1 MRINNIF
8 KIALSN
14 ILSNKLR
21 SFLTMLGLVV
31 GISSVI
37 LLVGISE
44 GSTTDIMDE
53 VSSLG
58 SNMLTVNI
66 NNSDYSFSFDEL
78 DEFLE
83 IDNIETVSPYKNIN
97 ATVSRNNEELS
108 VSVISTN
115 ENYINVTNTEI
126 LRGRNLS
133 IIDIEN
139 SSKVC
144 IIGSEIVSDYFSLS
158 NPIGEVIKL
167 NGDDY
172 TIVGV
177 LRKR

>member
-83 IDNIETVSPYKNIN
+83 IDNIETVSRGF
-97 ATVSRNNEELS
+97 AS
-108 VSVISTN
+108 ISGLGKEGDYVVVTAGYPFGRVGLTN
-115 ENYINVTNTEI
+115 VLHIV
-126 LRGRNLS
+126 
-133 IIDIEN
+133 
-139 SSKVC
+139 KV
-144 IIGSEIVSDYFSLS
+144 
-158 NPIGEVIKL
+158 
-167 NGDDY
+167 
-172 TIVGV
+172 
-177 LRKR
+177 